1 LEKEELKFII
11 SQLRKDNTEEDS
23 FFGVLQYGGGPD
35 ESMIKANRKGLR
47 LYAAELLEASI
58 TDSENNTI
66 AFDSDWTY
74 DNADFFFDYI
84 ELSEKIQNEEKREE
98 RESNSWADKLI
109 LIGCIAGVIALI
121 ICTII
126 GLVTSINW
134 LF

>member
-1 LEKEELKFII
+1 MEKEELKFII
-11 SQLRKDNTEEDS
+11 SRLRKDNTEEDS

-66 AFDSDWTY
+66 PFNSDWTY

-84 ELSEKIQNEEKREE
+84 EISEKVENKEEQ
-98 RESNSWADKLI
+98 ESRKNNKWLNT
-109 LIGCIAGVIALI
+109 LFTVGCISVILALI
-121 ICTII
+121 IFII
-126 GLVTSINW
+126 VGGYTVLNW
-134 LF
+134 LL